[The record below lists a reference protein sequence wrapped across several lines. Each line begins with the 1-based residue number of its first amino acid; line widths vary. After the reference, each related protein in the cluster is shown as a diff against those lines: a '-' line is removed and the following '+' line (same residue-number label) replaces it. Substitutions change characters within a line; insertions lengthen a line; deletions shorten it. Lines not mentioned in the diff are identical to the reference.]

1 MKINWSNVL
10 EQALGATISVVFIA
24 LVGYLYNV
32 TTGNTQASSW
42 LCIGLAALAVS
53 IPVAAAWRTFRRFLS
68 ALGRWIIDNWRF
80 VAAVVL
86 LSCAVCGA
94 YAVTQSL
101 WSVAVVTGLVLANI
115 FLTLWLISLYRQ
127 KDKVVFSDSFDTF
140 CGWVQYDENGIISHT
155 SDVSHTGRFCLK
167 KDGEGDPSG
176 GFRQIG
182 RSISPGF
189 LFSGWIYRPDRRTR
203 GNGDRIAIESEQGN
217 GYGFTVAHFQDQI
230 WIEKRTGGNPSD
242 LSPRLAFTP
251 PRGQWYQFQFC
262 VRTGGKLGL
271 RIYDAWGSK
280 LHSIGGISDDSYC
293 SFDRVAVR
301 GGFPYYVD
309 DLRVELL

>member
-1 MKINWSNVL
+1 MRINWSNLL
-10 EQALGATISVVFIA
+10 ENALAAIIGAGVRA
-24 LVGYLYNV
+24 LV
-32 TTGNTQASSW
+32 
-42 LCIGLAALAVS
+42 
-53 IPVAAAWRTFRRFLS
+53 RRFRRRLN
-68 ALGRWIIDNWRF
+68 AVGRRIIDNWRL
-80 VAAVVL
+80 VIAAVLVF
-86 LSCAVCGA
+86 CAVYGA
-94 YAVTQSL
+94 YVVTQSL
-101 WSVAVVTGLVLANI
+101 WSVAVATGLVVANI
-115 FLTLWLISLYRQ
+115 LLTLWLISLYRR
-127 KDKVVFSDSFDTF
+127 KDKVVFSDSFDSF
-140 CGWVQYDENGIISHT
+140 CGWERYGSGT
-155 SDVSHTGRFCLK
+155 VSHVSQVSRTGRFCLK

-203 GNGDRIAIESEQGN
+203 GNGDRIAIENEEGN

-230 WIEKRTGGNPSD
+230 WIEKRTGGSPSD

-251 PRGQWYQFQFC
+251 PRGQWYQFEFH

-280 LHSIGGISDDSYC
+280 LHSIAGISDDSYC
-293 SFDRVAVR
+293 SFDRVAMR